1 MGDIRFATC
10 CGLTKPLGD
19 RGTGVFFTALFLA
32 MLCQVCSA
40 RLEASLPGL
49 SGALRGRPPHSAGF
63 HTPGGPFKD
72 GKALGS
78 SGVARWSRAAC
89 RLPQCFLQWITFLD
103 LQPLVLQMHRSGQLV
118 SACRTAVGTS
128 SRKPGR
134 LIALIP
140 TSLARGVDVSV
151 VSVRVS
157 ENPLKPF
164 SLPTLPTSEVATLAE
179 ALRATLH
186 AGCAGPKSRTRNAL
200 NLRFACLSPCQP
212 DTASMGLR
220 TLSLEPKNFCRL
232 SVSTTK

>member
-19 RGTGVFFTALFLA
+19 ATALFLS

-40 RLEASLPGL
+40 RGFASRPERGVAGRTSTLC
-49 SGALRGRPPHSAGF
+49 GAAFTHP
-63 HTPGGPFKD
+63 KD
-72 GKALGS
+72 GNALGS

-118 SACRTAVGTS
+118 SACRTALGTS
-128 SRKPGR
+128 WHKPGR

-200 NLRFACLSPCQP
+200 NLHFAFPLPAGHGVDGP
-212 DTASMGLR
+212 ADTQSGAEEFLP
-220 TLSLEPKNFCRL
+220 LER
-232 SVSTTK
+232 